1 MLNNFVLFLVILFL
15 QSLADRSNIY
25 ECKDHSGKLLIMIHH
40 SMNIY
45 AFFGS
50 LLFGFH
56 SVHICILIGA
66 LFIHILFGRCPLTTL
81 NNEICLFDKNQPLQ
95 TFLNN
100 VIQTSNMTIIKQCYY
115 ILLILVIMYDIT
127 KVTFS

>member
-1 MLNNFVLFLVILFL
+1 MFL
-15 QSLADRSNIY
+15 QSFSDRSNIY
-25 ECKDHSGKLLIMIHH
+25 ECKDHRGKLLIMIHH

-56 SVHICILIGA
+56 GVHICILIGA
-66 LFIHILFGRCPLTTL
+66 LLIHILFGRCPLTTL
-81 NNEICLFDKNQPLQ
+81 NNEICLFDKNQPLR

-100 VIQTSNMTIIKQCYY
+100 VIQTSNVTIIKRCYY